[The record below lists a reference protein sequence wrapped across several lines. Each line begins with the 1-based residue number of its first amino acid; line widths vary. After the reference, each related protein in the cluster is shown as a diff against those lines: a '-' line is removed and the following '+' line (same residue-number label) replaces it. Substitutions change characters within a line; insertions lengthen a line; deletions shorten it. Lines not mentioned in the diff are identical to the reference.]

1 MANIN
6 TQNVS
11 KAEDELRLAHKDL
24 IAFGKLFLQ
33 DDFKRSETPFFH
45 YEVADALS
53 DLSIRQLA
61 VILPRG
67 HGKTVLTKCNI
78 LHDFVF
84 TQEPLFYGWVAA
96 SSKISVPNL
105 DYIKYHIEYNEK
117 IKYYFGDLK
126 GRKWTED
133 DIELKNGTKLI
144 SKSNLSGI
152 RGGAKLHKRYDLIVL
167 DDFEDENN
175 TITPESRSKI
185 SNLVTAVVFPAL
197 EPKTGRL
204 RINGTPVHFDAF
216 IQKILTGYE
225 QSKKEKQK
233 FSWDVITY
241 KALLDDGTPLWPD
254 WFGKKE
260 MERKKK
266 FYQDNGTPQKFYQEY
281 MMEVQSEED
290 SIFNRDHINYWDGQ
304 FVKDQESS
312 VSYIV
317 PDGEDPQP
325 CNIFIG
331 VDPATDSARR
341 NSDFSVI
348 LVVAVTPNNNI
359 YVLDYIRN
367 RTLPV
372 LGIPGVDK
380 KGIVDHLFD
389 YAKFYNPTLFT
400 IEDTSMSKPIFQ
412 AIRAEMRRRNEF
424 IIPFKEEKPGNRM
437 SKRDRIQEILA
448 QRFAVG
454 QVHIKKTQ
462 YDLHREIMTFGP
474 RMAHDDTIDALA
486 YACKYAHPPQGLSD
500 SKDGWY
506 KKKRKA
512 KSWITA

>member
-6 TQNVS
+6 SRNIS
-11 KAEDELRLAHKDL
+11 KAEEDLRLAHKDL
-24 IAFGKLFLQ
+24 IAFGKLFLP
-33 DDFKRSETPFFH
+33 DDFMRSETPFFH
-45 YEVADALS
+45 YEVADAVS

-78 LHDFVF
+78 MHDFLF
-84 TQEPLFYGWVAA
+84 TKEPLFYGWVAA

-105 DYIKYHIEYNEK
+105 DYIKYHIEFNDK
-117 IKYYFGDLK
+117 VKYYFGDLK

-175 TITPESRSKI
+175 TVTPESRSKI
-185 SNLVTAVVFPAL
+185 SNLVTAVVFPSL

-204 RINGTPVHFDAF
+204 RINGTPVHYDSF
-216 IQKILTGYE
+216 IQKILVGHE
-225 QSKKEKQK
+225 QAKKEKEDY
-233 FSWDVITY
+233 SWKVITY
-241 KALLDDGTPLWPD
+241 KALQNDETPLWPS
-254 WFGKKE
+254 WFGHKE
-260 MERKKK
+260 MQRKKK
-266 FYQDNGTPQKFYQEY
+266 FYADSGTPHKFYQEY
-281 MMEVQSEED
+281 MMEVQSAED
-290 SIFNRDHINYWDGQ
+290 SIFTRDHIKYWDGQ
-304 FVKDQESS
+304 FIQDNDSE
-312 VSYIV
+312 VSYIMV
-317 PDGEDPQP
+317 DGDDAKP
-325 CNIFIG
+325 CDVFVG

-348 LVVAVTPNNNI
+348 IAVAVTPDNNI
-359 YVLDYIRN
+359 YVLDYVHN

-372 LGIPGVDK
+372 LGIEGTGQ
-380 KGIVDHLFD
+380 KGIVDYLFD
-389 YAKFYNPTLFT
+389 YASFYKPRLFT
-400 IEDTSMSKPIFQ
+400 IEDTTMSKPIFQ
-412 AIRAEMRRRNEF
+412 SIRAEMRRRNRF
-424 IIPFKEEKPGNRM
+424 DIPFKEEKPGTRM

-454 QVHIKKTQ
+454 QIHIKKTQ
-462 YDLHREIMTFGP
+462 YELDREITTFGP

-486 YACKYAHPPQGLSD
+486 YACKYAYPPQGIEE
-500 SKDGWY
+500 SKDGWT
-506 KKKRKA
+506 KKKPKA